1 MANKGE
7 YAKNVSRP
15 FRSSSLYPDGDYKWT
30 RIDGRSP
37 NVNQR
42 RVAFNN
48 KSTFVTNA
56 LRLLLIDGLFFFFL
70 YPSNV
75 LYPMLYGEL
84 YKNDKRSASER
95 GVSNR
100 ENRSWPGKV

>member
-1 MANKGE
+1 MISLHDDERTEREREREGGMANKGE

-56 LRLLLIDGLFFFFL
+56 LRLLLIDGLFFFFSL
-70 YPSNV
+70 SVQCFISNV
-75 LYPMLYGEL
+75 IW
-84 YKNDKRSASER
+84 R
-95 GVSNR
+95 V
-100 ENRSWPGKV
+100 V